1 MSQFKYKIISQT
13 LRSRNNQLFNPEIS
27 ILHMVFPRSLKNP
40 FPKQSCQQIFAVI
53 ILNRQTSSYYSGSNE
68 AGLGAEQYILV

>member
-27 ILHMVFPRSLKNP
+27 IVHMVCPRSLKNY
-40 FPKQSCQQIFAVI
+40 FPKQSCHQIFC
-53 ILNRQTSSYYSGSNE
+53 SHYSKRGKFHPTI
-68 AGLGAEQYILV
+68 ADQMKLVWGQNNIF

>member
-27 ILHMVFPRSLKNP
+27 IMHMVCPRSLKKS
-40 FPKQSCQQIFAVI
+40 FPKQSCHQIFAVI
-53 ILNRQTSSYYSGSNE
+53 ILKQANS
-68 AGLGAEQYILV
+68 ILLVDQMKLVWGQNNIF